1 MYSTKW
7 EVCTLPK
14 QPLFYNTD
22 TQFQTRN
29 IGIVVVIFTTYLGKL
44 IFIPYT
50 PLTVCGFRNPLV
62 TVASWRPLWL
72 T

>member
-1 MYSTKW
+1 MGSLHTSQAT
-7 EVCTLPK
+7 VIL
-14 QPLFYNTD
+14 QHNNTD

-50 PLTVCGFRNPLV
+50 PATGGGFRNPHA
-62 TVASWRPLWL
+62 TVVSWRPLSL